1 MITTMTKFLGAMVVV
16 PLSLVHLRM
25 TPKNKIHARTIRFL
39 IQSLGVVPIK
49 ISQWYANLY
58 YYQFHEGVRPVLL
71 KELYALQENCRT
83 HPDAF
88 THRAIGSY
96 PIASGLVKEWDP
108 LPLASGSIA
117 QIHHAT
123 LLDGKEAVLK
133 VRHPGVKRDFEEWVN
148 VLYVIMAILPR
159 LPAWIDPPS
168 VGDILS
174 VVNALEDQL
183 DLRIEGDNLRKY
195 HEWYSADAS
204 ENATGKLGI
213 KIPEVYFAEDDLL
226 ILEYCPKMPTA
237 DFEKLSQ
244 KKQMELL
251 TCIKLWMYD
260 QVLVR
265 DCIHGDLHDGN
276 WGIHASGGQVVVY
289 DFGMVYHGLSM
300 QRLLMM
306 LLRMDHE
313 AFHAELSQVLSTDRI
328 PLQDIREVID
338 DYRQKNMIDIQ
349 LIQSLTDIFH
359 RQRIPVQSSVY
370 IFLNMLIFIVSLQ
383 RSEWMRY
390 SPDQIVKMDLV
401 YARRIHGME
410 GIVPYLRTL
419 L

>member
-1 MITTMTKFLGAMVVV
+1 
-16 PLSLVHLRM
+16 
-25 TPKNKIHARTIRFL
+25 
-39 IQSLGVVPIK
+39 
-49 ISQWYANLY
+49 
-58 YYQFHEGVRPVLL
+58 
-71 KELYALQENCRT
+71 
-83 HPDAF
+83 
-88 THRAIGSY
+88 
-96 PIASGLVKEWDP
+96 
-108 LPLASGSIA
+108 
-117 QIHHAT
+117 
-123 LLDGKEAVLK
+123 
-133 VRHPGVKRDFEEWVN
+133 
-148 VLYVIMAILPR
+148 
-159 LPAWIDPPS
+159 
-168 VGDILS
+168 
-174 VVNALEDQL
+174 
-183 DLRIEGDNLRKY
+183 
-195 HEWYSADAS
+195 
-204 ENATGKLGI
+204 
-213 KIPEVYFAEDDLL
+213 
-226 ILEYCPKMPTA
+226 
-237 DFEKLSQ
+237 
-244 KKQMELL
+244 
-251 TCIKLWMYD
+251 MYD

-313 AFHAELSQVLSTDRI
+313 AFHAELSRVLSTDRI